1 MYNIFGGDNAL
12 FYITTE
18 KKFPEI
24 FTYIIHTDNWIFAG
38 IQGSDDMETALPAII
53 GFIFVLILVGFQY
66 FGKTNKNRKHK
77 S

>member
-1 MYNIFGGDNAL
+1 
-12 FYITTE
+12 
-18 KKFPEI
+18 
-24 FTYIIHTDNWIFAG
+24 
-38 IQGSDDMETALPAII
+38 METALPAII